1 MSEEIPQELIKKI
14 GQVALTIAY
23 GVHGLTGKKMPGIPS
38 IGASPQQVSQNP
50 AASLSLMNKSRTAQ
64 FGLANSPPTA
74 PVPAAPVPTAPVP
87 TAPVPTPRPANTRMA
102 AARQAAATAVT
113 KKGGRRTNKKRRTTY
128 RR

>member
-50 AASLSLMNKSRTAQ
+50 AASLSLMNKSRTA
-64 FGLANSPPTA
+64 
-74 PVPAAPVPTAPVP
+74 PAAAPDCTNGNFIFV
-87 TAPVPTPRPANTRMA
+87 
-102 AARQAAATAVT
+102 
-113 KKGGRRTNKKRRTTY
+113 KGPLRLREGLTHK
-128 RR
+128 